1 MVLAVLVSFNEFIDA
16 SSPSSDTKYDAL
28 LTFMIEF
35 AAKADRVPR
44 KTVLCDTLVRLPPRF
59 TDLCDGLL
67 ELGGYERTLPDI
79 KTIIEIMQVH
89 KQVSK

>member
-1 MVLAVLVSFNEFIDA
+1 MVLAVVVTFDQFLDA
-16 SSPSSDTKYDAL
+16 SSPSSDTKYEAL
-28 LTFMIEF
+28 LAFMLEF

-67 ELGGYERTLPDI
+67 HLGGYERTLPDI

-89 KQVSK
+89 K